1 MIRRSLALAFVLV
14 AFLSCTEPPPS
25 RANTQLLQDAERAML
40 QAQWDRAAS
49 QYETF
54 LAENPVDPQRAEI
67 RCQIGKCRLG
77 GGKPEQAVRAFD
89 QALNDSPPP
98 ALKWEILF
106 RRAVALRTMG
116 DIARAVE
123 GFRQVAAAPNSER
136 GRSVTNDELH
146 YEYATALFRSGNFPA
161 GQAELKQVAPTGPY
175 ERELTLRLGLTAYS
189 VQVGAFGNEDLARAE
204 AGKLSAQVRGVPGSP
219 PRFVV
224 LVGRFS
230 KYDEAQRE
238 LARLQRQGYTDA
250 FILP

>member
-1 MIRRSLALAFVLV
+1 MRRLPILGLLVLC
-14 AFLSCTEPPPS
+14 LSCAETPPARS
-25 RANTQLLQDAERAML
+25 NTHLLQEAERAML
-40 QAQWDRAAS
+40 QAQWDRAAM
-49 QYETF
+49 QYEQF
-54 LAENPVDPQRAEI
+54 LVENPVDPQRAEI
-67 RCQIGKCRLG
+67 RTQVGKCRLG
-77 GGKPEQAVRAFD
+77 AGKPEPAVRAFD

-106 RRAVALRTMG
+106 RRAVAQRMLG
-116 DIARAVE
+116 DFAKAAE
-123 GFRQVAAAPNSER
+123 GFRAVAAAPASER

-146 YEYATALFRSGNFPA
+146 YEYAGALFRTGNFTG
-161 GQAELKQVAPTGPY
+161 GQAELKLVSPTGPY
-175 ERELTLRLGLTAYS
+175 ERELNVRLGLTAYS

-204 AGKLSAQVRGVPGSP
+204 AGKLNAQVRPVPGSP
-219 PRFVV
+219 PRFLI